1 MSLHHTLASKVQ
13 TYGLLVTSPLCT
25 FISMQPE
32 TVKENA
38 IIEKT
43 AKFIAE
49 HGVQMEIV
57 MKTKQANNPKFQ
69 FMHFEN
75 VLHPFYKHLVKMI
88 KSKKYIPKSP
98 AKETADQHNDSEI
111 S

>member
-1 MSLHHTLASKVQ
+1 M
-13 TYGLLVTSPLCT
+13 
-25 FISMQPE
+25 
-32 TVKENA
+32 KENA
-38 IIEKT
+38 KIEKT

-57 MKTKQANNPKFQ
+57 MKTKQANNPSFQ

-75 VLHPFYKHLVKMI
+75 ELHPYYKHLVKMI

-98 AKETADQHNDSEI
+98 DKEPKVERSESKLAWVI
-111 S
+111 H